1 MNQNDSDRYADLK
14 EPEKGYIGPTY
25 QYTTREDSYNNS
37 HEKMSGEQF
46 AAAMEGKEIPM
57 NVDEEDDDEAS
68 TVSEAE
74 IIAEGKPEGEADDK
88 GTSDE
93 EKPESVT
100 KKETE

>member
-1 MNQNDSDRYADLK
+1 MAQFLF
-14 EPEKGYIGPTY
+14 E
-25 QYTTREDSYNNS
+25 

-68 TVSEAE
+68 TVSEVE
-74 IIAEGKPEGEADDK
+74 ITAEGKPEGEADD
-88 GTSDE
+88 TEASDE